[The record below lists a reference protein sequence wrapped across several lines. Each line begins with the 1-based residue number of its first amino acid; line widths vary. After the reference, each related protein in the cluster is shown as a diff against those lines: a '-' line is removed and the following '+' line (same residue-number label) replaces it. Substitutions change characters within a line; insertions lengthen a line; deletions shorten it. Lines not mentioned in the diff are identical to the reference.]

1 MKKQMHELMK
11 RYVLGLIML
20 AVVAAMLPA
29 GARAVTLELW
39 MHDHPPRIPLDKKI
53 IDEFG
58 KANPDIKVNLTIF
71 PYSTFDQ
78 RLQVAFAGGQGPAVF
93 NNVSLNLGQYMASH
107 ILAPADLK
115 ALGVSSN
122 DELTAKYGVGL
133 NGATI
138 DGKVYGL
145 PTEVSDY
152 LCAANN
158 KLWKAAGLDPAKDA
172 PKTWDDMVKVSE
184 NNGQ

>member
-1 MKKQMHELMK
+1 MKRQMRELMK
-11 RYVLGLIML
+11 RYTLDLFML
-20 AVVAAMLPA
+20 TVVAAMLPA

-53 IDEFG
+53 IDEFE
-58 KANPDIKVNLTIF
+58 KVNPDIKVNLTIF

-122 DELTAKYGVGL
+122 DELKAKYGVGL
-133 NGATI
+133 EGAT
-138 DGKVYGL
+138 
-145 PTEVSDY
+145 
-152 LCAANN
+152 
-158 KLWKAAGLDPAKDA
+158 
-172 PKTWDDMVKVSE
+172 
-184 NNGQ
+184 